1 MVLCSDFVG
10 GSMEL
15 AGKIVLV
22 TGSAL
27 RLGKGIALALA
38 REGAHLVIHYGGSE
52 AEALQTAAEVRV
64 LGVEAI
70 TVQADLADPSAITR
84 MFDAVREYFGRL
96 DVLVN
101 NAASFHK
108 VSFEETSLEIWDQV
122 MAVNLRAPFLCI
134 QQAAPLMRP
143 EGGLIVNIS
152 DLAGVYAWQGFTAHG
167 VSKAG
172 IIHLTKQAA
181 RELAPDI
188 RVNAI
193 VPGPILPAPGMP
205 LDIWKSLADEVPLK
219 RTGNPEHI
227 AQTVIFLAHN
237 DFLTGDTLTVDGGE
251 ALLGPAWH

>member
-1 MVLCSDFVG
+1 
-10 GSMEL
+10 MEL
-15 AGKIVLV
+15 GGKIALV
-22 TGSAL
+22 TGSAV
-27 RLGKGIALALA
+27 RIGKSIALALA

-52 AEALQTAAEVRV
+52 GEAQQTANEVSA

-70 TVQADLADPSAITR
+70 TVQTDLADPAAIMR
-84 MFDAVREYFGRL
+84 MFDTIRTHFGKL

-108 VSFEETSLEIWDQV
+108 EPFEEMSVEAWDQV

-143 EGGLIVNIS
+143 NGGLIVNIS
-152 DLAGVYAWQGFTAHG
+152 DLAGVYAWHGFAAHG

-181 RELAPDI
+181 RELAPEI
-188 RVNAI
+188 RVNTI

-219 RTGNPEHI
+219 RTGTPEHI
-227 AQTVIFLAHN
+227 AQTVIFFAHN

-251 ALLGPAWH
+251 GLLGPAWH